1 MFLRNL
7 RLDLMDYWVFNT
19 FVFKIEQFIGLM
31 ISNNLFGKCDLLIF
45 CNYVLREDQKTSV
58 VTNHILEIE

>member
-1 MFLRNL
+1 
-7 RLDLMDYWVFNT
+7 MDYWVFNT

-45 CNYVLREDQKTSV
+45 CKYVLREDEKTGV